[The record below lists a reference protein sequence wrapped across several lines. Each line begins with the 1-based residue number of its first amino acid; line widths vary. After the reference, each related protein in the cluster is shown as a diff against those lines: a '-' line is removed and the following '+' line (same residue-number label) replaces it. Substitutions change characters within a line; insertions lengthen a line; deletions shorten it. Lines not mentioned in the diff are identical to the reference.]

1 MFLIK
6 MVFGQWFLISKKGT
20 RGFFAWIINAWEI
33 LQFSPILRSVD
44 DGDDLGQGTHGIIK
58 GLARLQEF
66 PQLDQNKLQILT
78 MICHEE

>member
-1 MFLIK
+1 MLGKSCNSQFL
-6 MVFGQWFLISKKGT
+6 FGKSL
-20 RGFFAWIINAWEI
+20 
-33 LQFSPILRSVD
+33 D